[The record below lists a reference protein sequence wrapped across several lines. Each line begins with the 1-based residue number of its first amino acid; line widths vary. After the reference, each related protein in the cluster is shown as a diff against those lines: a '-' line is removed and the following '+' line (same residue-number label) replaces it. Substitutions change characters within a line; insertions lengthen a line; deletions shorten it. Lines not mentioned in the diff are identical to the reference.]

1 MYYLFRAIQD
11 GLTSSN
17 NVGDGEADQPPRSQV
32 QVAQLPVPSMEQSL
46 GRGWALAVLAFS
58 ILGII
63 VSVWMLV
70 YVNIKLCD
78 GTLAGKLPWCFP
90 SKFLSNTKN
99 PQPPGFKKNLSFFPY
114 LTSLRGLNTARLPSA

>member
-1 MYYLFRAIQD
+1 MYDFFRAIQD
-11 GLTSSN
+11 GLSSSN
-17 NVGDGEADQPPRSQV
+17 NVDDGESDQPARSQV

-46 GRGWALAVLAFS
+46 GRGWALAVLALS

-78 GTLAGKLPWCFP
+78 GTLAGKVIWCFP
-90 SKFLSNTKN
+90 
-99 PQPPGFKKNLSFFPY
+99 FKIFIEH
-114 LTSLRGLNTARLPSA
+114 

>member
-1 MYYLFRAIQD
+1 MFLLRAIQD

-17 NVGDGEADQPPRSQV
+17 NVDERKANQPPRTQI

-46 GRGWALAVLAFS
+46 GRGWALAVLALS

-78 GTLAGKLPWCFP
+78 GTLAGMVI
-90 SKFLSNTKN
+90 
-99 PQPPGFKKNLSFFPY
+99 QNLQ
-114 LTSLRGLNTARLPSA
+114 

>member
-11 GLTSSN
+11 GLSSSN
-17 NVGDGEADQPPRSQV
+17 NVDDGEADQPPRSQV

-46 GRGWALAVLAFS
+46 GRGWALAVLALS

-78 GTLAGKLPWCFP
+78 GTLAGKLPWCFS
-90 SKFLSNTKN
+90 SKLPLSTEN
-99 PQPPGFKKNLSFFPY
+99 PQTPLF
-114 LTSLRGLNTARLPSA
+114 